1 MAARKQITWKVTSYA
16 AGALATMLTRRLLVL
31 SWKSAR
37 HEPPPDDPAD
47 RGTPWA
53 AAIVWAVAS
62 GVGIGVARLVAMRGA
77 AKAWETATN
86 EPHPT

>member
-1 MAARKQITWKVTSYA
+1 MKARKKIIWTITSYA

-47 RGTPWA
+47 RGTPWTP
-53 AAIVWAVAS
+53 AIVWAISS
-62 GVGIGVARLVAMRGA
+62 GVGIGVARLVAVRGA
-77 AKAWETATN
+77 AKAWEATTN
-86 EPHPT
+86 EPHP